1 MMAPVSKP
9 AHLILYSHDTYGLG
23 HIRRNRKIA
32 RALVDAFPAL
42 QATIITGSGL
52 SGEYAS
58 HPRIRFV
65 EIEQVEKQPNGEYR
79 AASPDL
85 DINQAI
91 EARRSVISNYVR
103 EHPADIFIADKEP
116 LGLHGELTDALGHLK
131 ARGTTLILGLRDV
144 LDEAEKLKKEWK
156 NKGIYGSIEGLYD
169 QIWIYGSEDFY
180 NPLAHLDLPQSVLSR
195 CSYTGYL
202 YQPHPE
208 FEQVPVPG
216 VPTDYLL
223 VTAGGGGDGDFLM
236 NAVLSS
242 YEHDTTIPCPAVLL
256 LGPYS
261 GAQHEKQIRSRAEMI
276 KGVQVIG
283 FNAEPEALIRQS
295 KAVIGMC
302 GYNTFCEVIAR
313 EKPVLFVPRQTPRME
328 QLIRAERAR
337 ELGLCA
343 VLKAEDA
350 ANPVAFASAIRELI
364 AGADAQGQD
373 YRFDSS
379 GLQRICQK
387 VGSILEARSSASF
400 EVENVG

>member
-1 MMAPVSKP
+1 MSTA
-9 AHLILYSHDTYGLG
+9 AHLILYSHDTFGLG

-32 RALVDAFPAL
+32 RSLVDAFPDL

-65 EIEQVEKQPNGEYR
+65 EIDQVEKQPDGEYR
-79 AASPDL
+79 AVNPEMS
-85 DINQAI
+85 ISEAI
-91 EARRSVISNYVR
+91 EARRAAIMDFVHSN
-103 EHPADIFIADKEP
+103 PADIFIADKEP
-116 LGLHGELTDALGHLK
+116 LGLLGELTDALGYLK
-131 ARGTTLILGLRDV
+131 TRGTTLILGLRDV

-180 NPLAHLDLPQSVLSR
+180 NPLAHLDLPQSVVSR

-202 YQPHPE
+202 YQPQPE
-208 FEQVPVPG
+208 FEMTPVDG
-216 VPTDYLL
+216 VPEDYLL

-236 NAVLSS
+236 NAVLGA
-242 YEHDTTIPCPAVLL
+242 YEHDATIPCPAVLL
-256 LGPYS
+256 LGPFS
-261 GAQHEKQIRSRAEMI
+261 GAQHEKQIRERANAIE
-276 KGVQVIG
+276 GVQVIR
-283 FNAEPEALIRQS
+283 FNTEPEALIRQS

-302 GYNTFCEVIAR
+302 GYNTFCEVVAR
-313 EKPVLFVPRQTPRME
+313 EKRVLFVPRQSPRME

-337 ELGLCA
+337 ELGLCEM
-343 VLKAEDA
+343 VRAEDA
-350 ANPVAFASAIRELI
+350 ENPENLASAIRALI
-364 AGADAQGQD
+364 ADADKPGQG
-373 YRFDSS
+373 YCFDST

-387 VGSILEARSSASF
+387 VGSILELRSKAPF

>member
-1 MMAPVSKP
+1 MSTA
-9 AHLILYSHDTYGLG
+9 AHLILYSHDTFGLG

-32 RALVDAFPAL
+32 RSLVDAFPEL
-42 QATIITGSGL
+42 DATIITGSGL

-65 EIEQVEKQPNGEYR
+65 EIDQVEKQPDGQYR
-79 AASPDL
+79 AANGQMS
-85 DINQAI
+85 ISQVI
-91 EARRSVISNYVR
+91 EARRSVISDFIHK
-103 EHPADIFIADKEP
+103 HPADIFIADKEP
-116 LGLHGELTDALGHLK
+116 LGLRGELTDALGHMK

-156 NKGIYGSIEGLYD
+156 SKGIYGAIDGLYD

-216 VPTDYLL
+216 LPEEYLL

-236 NAVLSS
+236 NAVLNA
-242 YEHDTTIPCPAVLL
+242 YEHDATIPCPAVLL
-256 LGPYS
+256 LGPFS
-261 GAQHEKQIRSRAEMI
+261 GAQHEKQIRARAEGI
-276 KGVQVIG
+276 DGVQVIG
-283 FNAEPEALIRQS
+283 FNTEPEALIRQS

-302 GYNTFCEVIAR
+302 GYNTFCEVVAR
-313 EKPVLFVPRQTPRME
+313 EKRVLFVPRQTPRME

-343 VLKAEDA
+343 VLRADDA
-350 ANPVAFASAIRELI
+350 TDPDGFASAIRALI
-364 AGADAQGQD
+364 ADTDKPGQG
-373 YRFDSS
+373 YCFDSS
-379 GLQRICQK
+379 GLERICRK
-387 VGSILEARSSASF
+387 VGSILEMRSKAPL